1 MGKTA
6 LGDLQH
12 AIMQILW
19 DKGEATVNDVHRK
32 LLPVRGLALTTV
44 ATMLRKMET
53 KGIVAHRIEGRQ
65 FVYSPTVTQDKVK
78 RSMVRELVDRLFDGD
93 PAALVT
99 HLVEDREIDP
109 DELKD
114 IASELATAERRDK
127 RDDE

>member
-19 DKGEATVNDVHRK
+19 DRGEATVNDVYRK
-32 LLPVRGLALTTV
+32 ILPERGLALTTV
-44 ATMLRKMET
+44 ATMLRKMEI
-53 KGIVAHRIEGRQ
+53 KGVVAHRVEGRQ
-65 FVYSPTVTQDKVK
+65 FVYSPAVTQDKVK
-78 RSMVRELVDRLFDGD
+78 RSMVRELVDRIFDGD

-114 IASELATAERRDK
+114 IASELALAEK
-127 RDDE
+127 RNKKDNE

>member
-19 DKGEATVNDVHRK
+19 DKGEATVNDVHRIF
-32 LLPVRGLALTTV
+32 LPERGLALTTI

-53 KGIVAHRIEGRQ
+53 KGVVAHRVEGRQ
-65 FVYSPTVTQDKVK
+65 FVYRPTVTQDNVK
-78 RSMVRELVDRLFDGD
+78 RSMVRELVDRLFNGD

-109 DELKD
+109 DELRD
-114 IASELATAERRDK
+114 LVSELAITENRKKEDNG
-127 RDDE
+127 

>member
-19 DKGEATVNDVHRK
+19 DSGEATVNDVHRI
-32 LLPVRGLALTTV
+32 LLPERGLALTTV

-53 KGIVAHRIEGRQ
+53 KGIVAHRAEGRQ
-65 FVYSPTVTQDKVK
+65 FVYHPTVTQDKVK

-93 PAALVT
+93 PAALVA
-99 HLVEDREIDP
+99 HLVEDREINP

-114 IASELATAERRDK
+114 LASELAMTENRIMEE
-127 RDDE
+127 DE